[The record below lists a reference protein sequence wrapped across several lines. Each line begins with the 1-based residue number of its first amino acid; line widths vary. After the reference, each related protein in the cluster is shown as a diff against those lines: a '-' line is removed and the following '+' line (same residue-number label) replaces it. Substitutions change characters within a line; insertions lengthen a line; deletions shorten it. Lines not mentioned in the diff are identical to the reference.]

1 VNPSSPQNHF
11 ELPDIEA
18 AAAKIGRAALQA
30 PRLGAPSWRGS
41 TTASAAHARGSGET
55 TGSRTRDQALW
66 VSIRNRTK
74 AISFSG

>member
-30 PRLGAPSWRGS
+30 PRLGAILAGKHYSQR
-41 TTASAAHARGSGET
+41 
-55 TGSRTRDQALW
+55 RTRA
-66 VSIRNRTK
+66 R
-74 AISFSG
+74 